1 MRQNQNPFFRYPYSG
16 INDTL
21 PGGNISTQEAIY
33 GKISDREARAKYL
46 LEHGEP
52 FWLPVSLAIGST
64 PAAGTTFNF
73 ITTAV
78 DFDLLVINA
87 WSSLRLSQVEI
98 KDSARNR
105 LLTNGPTQIAAIA
118 GFTTSVA
125 TYTQSRD
132 EGWWRPYLL
141 PARAQFAL
149 TITVDGTESTGN
161 WSFLCLQPPVYE
173 A

>member
-1 MRQNQNPFFRYPYSG
+1 MNHRNPYFQYPYSG
-16 INDTL
+16 MNDTL
-21 PGGNISTQEAIY
+21 PNGSLSTQEAIY
-33 GKISDREARAKYL
+33 GKIDDREARVRYL

-64 PAAGTTFNF
+64 PTAGTTFSF
-73 ITTAV
+73 VTTAV
-78 DFDLLVINA
+78 DYDLLVVNA
-87 WSSLRLSQVEI
+87 WSSLRLSQLEI

-105 LLTNGPTQIAAIA
+105 LLTNGPTQLAAIA

-125 TYTQSRD
+125 SYTSSRD
-132 EGWWRPYLL
+132 EGWLKPYLL

-149 TITVDGTESTGN
+149 TVTADGTESTGN
-161 WSFLCLQPPVYE
+161 FTFLCLQPPAYS